1 VPSIPVNLFS
11 GLRFGSL
18 RGYLNSGI
26 MYDAKDQAVAQVDT
40 TLNGHILRVVNQQMF
55 AMRVQAEA
63 TKTKP
68 QPLEYGTGG

>member
-1 VPSIPVNLFS
+1 
-11 GLRFGSL
+11 
-18 RGYLNSGI
+18 

-40 TLNGHILRVVNQQMF
+40 TLNGHILKVVNQQMF